1 MQVNPGICPALF
13 ADLSQTDG
21 ARIPLRSAVG
31 NMDLM
36 MMIIIYKV
44 NWFDYDHHQCIIEPC
59 FVWGRES
66 MKVSKEQVRENRMR
80 IVETASELFRERGY
94 DGVGVAE
101 LMSAAGLTHGGFY
114 KHFGS
119 KADLMSEAM
128 NCGFVHAAEN
138 LAGVDREKFIEYY
151 LSRQHRDDMARGCVM
166 SALGTDTARQSGS
179 IKETFAAGVERQ
191 LAMLS
196 DENVSRADL
205 IDTFAHLVG
214 ALVLSRACPDNSA
227 LADEILDVCR
237 SRILREEPRKE

>member
-1 MQVNPGICPALF
+1 
-13 ADLSQTDG
+13 
-21 ARIPLRSAVG
+21 
-31 NMDLM
+31 
-36 MMIIIYKV
+36 
-44 NWFDYDHHQCIIEPC
+44 
-59 FVWGRES
+59 

-138 LAGVDREKFIEYY
+138 LAGVDRDNFIEYY
-151 LSRQHRDDMARGCVM
+151 LSRQHRDDMAGGCVM
-166 SALGTDTARQSGS
+166 SALGTDTARQSES

-205 IDTFAHLVG
+205 INTFAHLVG

-237 SRILREEPRKE
+237 SRILSKAPRKE